1 MATGLSPDSLNPS
14 PEWQKDLLPN
24 RPFRLPTFAPVGIA
38 IQCISYEI
46 IAEVLKRKAD
56 ATLPEARQI
65 MTDARRWIDRA
76 HVIGLDKIAPA
87 KEIANFEA
95 WLKTLAELNDRDREP
110 PPLVDRQARQ
120 QWFNEW
126 PLASKLRCAMPQIFA
141 QALTDSIA
149 FLAGSPASAAL
160 VPAEAYDSMER
171 RFSPLARP
179 KLRTHQML
187 GHAPATQEAMGVDS
201 DLICLL
207 QLVSEE
213 ALGMTFGDA
222 GEVAFW
228 ISGDDLT
235 RGRFDNAK
243 IRLQGH

>member
-1 MATGLSPDSLNPS
+1 
-14 PEWQKDLLPN
+14 
-24 RPFRLPTFAPVGIA
+24 
-38 IQCISYEI
+38 
-46 IAEVLKRKAD
+46 
-56 ATLPEARQI
+56 
-65 MTDARRWIDRA
+65 
-76 HVIGLDKIAPA
+76 
-87 KEIANFEA
+87 
-95 WLKTLAELNDRDREP
+95 
-110 PPLVDRQARQ
+110 
-120 QWFNEW
+120 
-126 PLASKLRCAMPQIFA
+126 
-141 QALTDSIA
+141 
-149 FLAGSPASAAL
+149 
-160 VPAEAYDSMER
+160 MER
-171 RFSPLARP
+171 RFSPLSRP